1 VLKWWWRGE
10 LLTKRA
16 MSGASD
22 IWSDTILKLNPIASE
37 LFGVFVRTPC
47 SGMVRKTTSGS
58 FDSTPL
64 LRRSVSLRM
73 TGLGSVARA
82 ICCFAMLAV
91 SGLLH
96 AATLTEQQFSSV
108 QTTSTAPQRTQ
119 ESKPGTSAASP
130 ASQVAAT
137 PTPTPQ
143 SWSLPVRSATENAVY
158 PPSPSDEIVVTAV
171 GDVML
176 GTTFPDESTL
186 PPNDG
191 ADLLTEVT
199 PFLKR
204 GDVVYGNLE
213 GPIIDG
219 GDSAKCHGKKIG
231 TCFAFRVPTRYGK
244 YLKDAGF
251 TAMGLANNHA
261 MDFGLEGRASSREVL
276 DAMQIAHTGE
286 VGDIARLLVKGR
298 KIDVIAFATYQGA
311 FNFLDLDASLQTIH
325 AAKAESD
332 LVIVGFHGGAEGAT
346 HQHVLE
352 GDETF
357 LGEDRGDLRQFA
369 HAAIDAGADLV
380 LGSAPHVVRAMEI
393 YKGKLI
399 AYSLGNFATY
409 GPFNLNAEN
418 GLTLVLEAHLAPGG
432 TFLRGQAYAMKQEKP
447 GGPKLDPDMKI
458 LPVLRGLSNADFPQT
473 AVVVGPQG
481 ELWPPGTE
489 VPPCSDAPDL
499 LEQRFGTSVCGILP

>member
-1 VLKWWWRGE
+1 
-10 LLTKRA
+10 
-16 MSGASD
+16 
-22 IWSDTILKLNPIASE
+22 
-37 LFGVFVRTPC
+37 
-47 SGMVRKTTSGS
+47 MVKNAISGS

-64 LRRSVSLRM
+64 LRRGVSLRM
-73 TGLGSVARA
+73 TGLSSVAKA
-82 ICCFAMLAV
+82 ICYSVMLAV
-91 SGLLH
+91 PVLLH
-96 AATLTEQQFSSV
+96 ATTLNEQQLSST
-108 QTTSTAPQRTQ
+108 QMPAQTAPQSTQ
-119 ESKPGTSAASP
+119 ESKPETSAASP
-130 ASQVAAT
+130 ASQVTAT
-137 PTPTPQ
+137 PTPAPQ
-143 SWSLPVRSATENAVY
+143 PSSSAAPLQSTTDNAMR

-213 GPIIDG
+213 GPIVDG

-261 MDFGLEGRASSREVL
+261 MDFGLEGRASSRQVL
-276 DAMQIAHTGE
+276 DAIQIAHTGE
-286 VGDIARLLVKGR
+286 IGDIARLTVKGR
-298 KIDVIAFATYQGA
+298 KIAIIAFATYPGA
-311 FNFLDLDASLQTIH
+311 FNFLDLDESLQTIR
-325 AAKAESD
+325 AVKAESD
-332 LVIVGFHGGAEGAT
+332 LLIVGFHGGAEGAT

-357 LGEDRGDLRQFA
+357 LGEDRGDLRRFT

-380 LGSAPHVVRAMEI
+380 LGSGPHVVRAMEI

-418 GLTLVLEAHLAPGG
+418 GLSLVLEAHLGPDG
-432 TFLRGQAYAMKQEKP
+432 TFLRGQAYAVKQEKP
-447 GGPKLDPDMKI
+447 GGPKLDPEMKI
-458 LPVLRGLSNADFPQT
+458 LPVLRSLSNADFKET
-473 AVVVGPQG
+473 AIAVGPQG
-481 ELWPPGTE
+481 ELWLPGTE
-489 VPPCSDAPDL
+489 VPPCSNALDL
-499 LEQRFGTSVCGILP
+499 LEQRLSAKVCGILP

>member
-1 VLKWWWRGE
+1 MAK
-10 LLTKRA
+10 
-16 MSGASD
+16 D
-22 IWSDTILKLNPIASE
+22 
-37 LFGVFVRTPC
+37 
-47 SGMVRKTTSGS
+47 TTSGS
-58 FDSTPL
+58 FDFTSR
-64 LRRSVSLRM
+64 LRRSVPLRM
-73 TGLGSVARA
+73 TGLSSIAKV
-82 ICCFAMLAV
+82 IYCCAMLCIP
-91 SGLLH
+91 GLVRALQSPQETPP
-96 AATLTEQQFSSV
+96 AATQ
-108 QTTSTAPQRTQ
+108 STPT
-119 ESKPGTSAASP
+119 PAAITPPIQSP
-130 ASQVAAT
+130 

-143 SWSLPVRSATENAVY
+143 PASSPAVSQEPTDKAVH
-158 PPSPSDEIVVTAV
+158 PPSPFDEIVVTAV

-176 GTTFPDESTL
+176 GTTFPDDSTL

-191 ADLLTEVT
+191 ADLLTEIT

-261 MDFGLEGRASSREVL
+261 MDFGLEGRASSRQVL

-286 VGDIARLLVKGR
+286 VGDIARLTVKGR
-298 KIDVIAFATYQGA
+298 KIAIIALATYPGA
-311 FNFLDLDASLQTIH
+311 YNFLDLEESLKTISSLKTEG
-325 AAKAESD
+325 AD

-357 LGEDRGDLRQFA
+357 LGEDRGDLRRFT

-380 LGSAPHVVRAMEI
+380 LGSGPHVVRAMEI

-409 GPFNLNAEN
+409 GPFNLSSEN
-418 GLTLVLEAHLAPGG
+418 GLTLVLEAHLAFDG
-432 TFLRGQAYAMKQEKP
+432 TFLRGQAYAVKQEKP
-447 GGPKLDPDMKI
+447 GGPKLDSEKKI
-458 LPVLRGLSNADFPQT
+458 LPVLRGLSNTDFPQT
-473 AVVVGPQG
+473 AIVVGPQG
-481 ELWPPGTE
+481 ELWLPGME
-489 VPPCSDAPDL
+489 VPPCADVPDL
-499 LEQRFGTSVCGILP
+499 LEQGFSARVCGILP

>member
-1 VLKWWWRGE
+1 MTSQGLKPTFFRSFYG
-10 LLTKRA
+10 TAKARA
-16 MSGASD
+16 LIRSHSWIGWGAFW
-22 IWSDTILKLNPIASE
+22 IILSAVQPCAAMIQSAQETQPPTAQPSP
-37 LFGVFVRTPC
+37 TPAA
-47 SGMVRKTTSGS
+47 
-58 FDSTPL
+58 STPP
-64 LRRSVSLRM
+64 
-73 TGLGSVARA
+73 
-82 ICCFAMLAV
+82 I
-91 SGLLH
+91 
-96 AATLTEQQFSSV
+96 QSS
-108 QTTSTAPQRTQ
+108 
-119 ESKPGTSAASP
+119 
-130 ASQVAAT
+130 

-143 SWSLPVRSATENAVY
+143 
-158 PPSPSDEIVVTAV
+158 PSPSPAMPQTNAGDAVHPPSHYDEIIVTAV

-176 GTTFPDESTL
+176 GTTFPDDSTL

-213 GPIIDG
+213 GPIIDD
-219 GDSAKCHGKKIG
+219 GDSVKCRGKKIG

-261 MDFGLEGRASSREVL
+261 MDFGLEGRARTRQVL

-286 VGDIARLLVKGR
+286 VGDIARLTVKGR
-298 KIDVIAFATYQGA
+298 KIAIIALATYPGA
-311 FNFLDLDASLQTIH
+311 YNFLDLDESLQAIR
-325 AAKAESD
+325 ALKAESD

-357 LGEDRGDLRQFA
+357 LGEDRGDLRRFT
-369 HAAIDAGADLV
+369 HAAIDAGADLL
-380 LGSAPHVVRAMEI
+380 LGSGPHVVRAMEI

-418 GLTLVLEAHLAPGG
+418 GLTLVLEAHLAADG
-432 TFLRGQAYAMKQEKP
+432 TFLRGKAYPVKQEKP
-447 GGPKLDPDMKI
+447 GGPKLDPEMKI
-458 LPVLRGLSNADFPQT
+458 LPVLRALSNADFKET

-481 ELWPPGTE
+481 EIWLPGTE
-489 VPPCSDAPDL
+489 IPLCLNAPDL
-499 LEQRFGTSVCGILP
+499 LEQPFGAPACGIFP

>member
-1 VLKWWWRGE
+1 M
-10 LLTKRA
+10 TRA
-16 MSGASD
+16 SRDAHEPKCGW
-22 IWSDTILKLNPIASE
+22 I
-37 LFGVFVRTPC
+37 FVRTPC
-47 SGMVRKTTSGS
+47 NGMAKDATSGS
-58 FDSTPL
+58 FDSTSL
-64 LRRSVSLRM
+64 LHPTTRKAARVGDPGLRHSVPLRM
-73 TGLGSVARA
+73 TGVCGFARA
-82 ICCFAMLAV
+82 VCCCVMLAV
-91 SGLLH
+91 PGLLRALQSPQDAKPVTIP
-96 AATLTEQQFSSV
+96 AATAQSN
-108 QTTSTAPQRTQ
+108 
-119 ESKPGTSAASP
+119 
-130 ASQVAAT
+130 

-143 SWSLPVRSATENAVY
+143 PSSSQTTLQSTIEDVVH
-158 PPSPSDEIVVTAV
+158 PPSPYDEIVVTAV

-191 ADLLTEVT
+191 ADLLTEAAL
-199 PFLKR
+199 FLKR

-213 GPIIDG
+213 GPIVDG
-219 GDSAKCHGKKIG
+219 GDSAKCRGKKIG

-261 MDFGLEGRASSREVL
+261 MDFGLDGRASSRQVL

-286 VGDIARLLVKGR
+286 VGDIARLTAKGR
-298 KIDVIAFATYQGA
+298 KVTVIAFATYQGA
-311 FNFLDLDASLQTIH
+311 YNFLDLDASLQTIRT
-325 AAKAESD
+325 AKTESD

-357 LGEDRGDLRQFA
+357 LGEDRGDLRRFT

-380 LGSAPHVVRAMEI
+380 LGSGPHVVRAMEI

-418 GLTLVLEAHLAPGG
+418 GLTLVLEVHLASDG
-432 TFLRGQAYAMKQEKP
+432 TFLRGRAYPVKQEKP
-447 GGPKLDPDMKI
+447 GGPKMDPDMKI
-458 LPVLRGLSNADFPQT
+458 LPVLRTLSNADFKQT
-473 AVVVGPQG
+473 AIVVGPQG
-481 ELWPPGTE
+481 ELWQPGTE
-489 VPPCSDAPDL
+489 VPPCANAPDL
-499 LEQRFGTSVCGILP
+499 LEQRPGASVCGIFP

>member
-1 VLKWWWRGE
+1 MAK
-10 LLTKRA
+10 
-16 MSGASD
+16 D
-22 IWSDTILKLNPIASE
+22 
-37 LFGVFVRTPC
+37 
-47 SGMVRKTTSGS
+47 TTSGS
-58 FDSTPL
+58 FDFTSLLHPNTKVARAGDPG
-64 LRRSVSLRM
+64 LRRSVSLWM
-73 TGLGSVARA
+73 TALGVIARSVGCCVLLAAPGLVRALQSPQETPPTAR
-82 ICCFAMLAV
+82 
-91 SGLLH
+91 
-96 AATLTEQQFSSV
+96 
-108 QTTSTAPQRTQ
+108 
-119 ESKPGTSAASP
+119 SAAP
-130 ASQVAAT
+130 AQSLPT
-137 PTPTPQ
+137 PTPTPTP
-143 SWSLPVRSATENAVY
+143 LPT
-158 PPSPSDEIVVTAV
+158 PQPSPSPTMPSTRVDNAAYSASQNDEIVVTAV

-213 GPIIDG
+213 GPIVDG
-219 GDSAKCHGKKIG
+219 GDSAKCDGKKIG

-261 MDFGLEGRASSREVL
+261 MDFGLEGRASSRQVL

-286 VGDIARLLVKGR
+286 VGDIAWLTGKGR
-298 KIDVIAFATYQGA
+298 KIAIIAFATYPGA
-311 FNFLDLDASLQTIH
+311 YNFLDLDESLQTIR
-325 AAKAESD
+325 AAKAESN

-357 LGEDRGDLRQFA
+357 LGEDRGDLRRFA
-369 HAAIDAGADLV
+369 HAAMDAGADLV
-380 LGSAPHVVRAMEI
+380 LGSGPHVVRAMEI

-418 GLTLVLEAHLAPGG
+418 GLTLVLEAHLAPDG
-432 TFLRGQAYAMKQEKP
+432 TFLRGQAYAVKQDKP
-447 GGPKLDPDMKI
+447 GGPKLDPEMKI
-458 LPVLRGLSNADFPQT
+458 LPVLRALSTADFKET
-473 AVVVGPQG
+473 AIVVGPQG
-481 ELWPPGTE
+481 ELWLPGTE
-489 VPPCSDAPDL
+489 ISSCSDAPDL
-499 LEQRFGTSVCGILP
+499 LEQRLATKVC